1 MVVVE
6 LGGGRRE
13 GHTQCKGCK
22 KGMNFELFWSE
33 IGYRLLK
40 QPGYDFDLEL
50 GMGFR

>member
-6 LGGGRRE
+6 LGGGGE

-33 IGYRLLK
+33 IRYRLLK
-40 QPGYDFDLEL
+40 QQGYDFDLEL